1 MSNRVR
7 RANKATASQ
16 LLAAVSGVFDLKDAG
31 YSIQVYTSSELS
43 DVDKVNIWD
52 IFEQNMRDLYG
63 LPTLVIYAH

>member
-1 MSNRVR
+1 MLGRLISFN
-7 RANKATASQ
+7 SQ
-16 LLAAVSGVFDLKDAG
+16 VCVELISR

-43 DVDKVNIWD
+43 DVDQVNIWD